1 MTMAV
6 TDDQVA
12 ALRALL
18 VDDMDLH
25 RQLFSA
31 LDRDKARTGY
41 PALVTAAFG
50 EAIER
55 RFGGNREPKA
65 IIQFVADVRTRSDR
79 LAREIDPDIAERTI
93 LSALGKGSV
102 QGLDREAVTQAKLV
116 LLAGVVADE
125 HLDGDRLDAFLASA
139 RKLADQLT
147 G

>member
-1 MTMAV
+1 MAV

-12 ALRALL
+12 TLRALL

-25 RQLFSA
+25 RQLFST
-31 LDRDKARTGY
+31 LDRTEARTGY

-50 EAIER
+50 KAVER
-55 RFGGNREPKA
+55 RFGEDRDPGEIVR
-65 IIQFVADVRTRSDR
+65 FVADVRTRSDR
-79 LAREIDPDIAERTI
+79 LASEIDPDVAERTI

-102 QGLDREAVTQAKLV
+102 QGLDREAVTRAKIV

-139 RKLADQLT
+139 RSLADQLI